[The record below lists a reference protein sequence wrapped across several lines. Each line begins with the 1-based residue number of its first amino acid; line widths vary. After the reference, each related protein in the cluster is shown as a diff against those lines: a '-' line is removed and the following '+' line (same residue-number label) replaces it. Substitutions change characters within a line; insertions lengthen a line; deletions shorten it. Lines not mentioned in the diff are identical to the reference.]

1 MGFNLKSGNKPSFKG
16 MGSSPLKA
24 TDSGQSQLTGRP
36 TTGEITAEPAAE
48 GKAYGGTKTWSEG
61 QKDSGGTLNS
71 VTKSQKA
78 YEAKM
83 SGENADWKK
92 REDNTWKQNQNKINK
107 HLGSTKVYDTVEEK
121 KTKTVDGEQVM
132 KGIGAKKGNTLTPEQ
147 KSAEKT
153 NISIE
158 KDKVAQAKSAEGGTD
173 KNARDKAQMEIGD
186 IKGGRDNEKTGTV
199 VSRVA
204 GKAKSKVNKAQLAL
218 RAKKE
223 ANKAN
228 KANKVK
234 GSKAPKGTTIDVSD
248 DTSNMPT

>member
-1 MGFNLKSGNKPSFKG
+1 MAFKLKNAGGAFKM
-16 MGSSPLKA
+16 MGSSSPMKET
-24 TDSGQSQLTGRP
+24 TDEAVSRV
-36 TTGEITAEPAAE
+36 TAPPAAASTDFPE
-48 GKAYGGTKTWSEG
+48 EKAYGGTKTWSEG

-71 VTKSQKA
+71 VTRDQKA
-78 YEAKM
+78 YEAKK

-107 HLGSTKVYDTVEEK
+107 HLGSKKVYDTVDEK

-132 KGIGAKKGNTLTPEQ
+132 KGLGANKGKTLTPEQ

-158 KDKVAQAKSAEGGTD
+158 KDKIVKAKETEGGTD
-173 KNARDKAQMEIGD
+173 KNARDKAQQEIGD
-186 IKGGRDNEKTGTV
+186 IKSGRDNEKTGTV

-204 GKAKSKVNKAQLAL
+204 GKVKSKVNKAQLAL

-223 ANKAN
+223 ANKAK

-234 GSKAPKGTTIDVSD
+234 GSKAPKGTTTDVSD

>member
-1 MGFNLKSGNKPSFKG
+1 MKNTGGAFKM
-16 MGSSPLKA
+16 MGSSSPMKET
-24 TDSGQSQLTGRP
+24 TDEAVSRV
-36 TTGEITAEPAAE
+36 TAPPAAASTDFPE
-48 GKAYGGTKTWSEG
+48 EKAYGGTKTWSEG

-71 VTKSQKA
+71 VTRDQKA
-78 YEAKM
+78 YEAKK

-107 HLGSTKVYDTVEEK
+107 HLGSKKVYDTVDEK

-132 KGIGAKKGNTLTPEQ
+132 KGLGANKGKTLTPEQ

-158 KDKVAQAKSAEGGTD
+158 KDKIVKAKETEGGTD
-173 KNARDKAQMEIGD
+173 KNARDKAQQEIGD
-186 IKGGRDNEKTGTV
+186 IKSGRDNEKTGTV

-204 GKAKSKVNKAQLAL
+204 GNVKSKVNKAQLAL

-223 ANKAN
+223 AKKEANKAK

-234 GSKAPKGTTIDVSD
+234 GSKAPKGTTTDVSD